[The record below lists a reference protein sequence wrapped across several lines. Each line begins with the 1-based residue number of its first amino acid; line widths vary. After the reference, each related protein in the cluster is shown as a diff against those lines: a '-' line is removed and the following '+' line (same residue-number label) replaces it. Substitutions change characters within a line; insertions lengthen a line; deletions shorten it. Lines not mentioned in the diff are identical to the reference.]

1 MDEAQTDTMAKNN
14 GEQVCELCGREVQHL
29 SRHHLVPREEGGRY
43 GATAD
48 LCQPCHST
56 LHLTFSNRELA
67 QLYNSIPALQEA
79 EPLQKYLKWVRN
91 KRVEKISN
99 RRGKRR

>member
-1 MDEAQTDTMAKNN
+1 MGSKKEN
-14 GEQVCELCGREVQHL
+14 QVCELCEREVQQV

-43 GATAD
+43 GETAD

-67 QLYNSIPALQEA
+67 VMYNSIPALQEA
-79 EPLQKYLKWVRN
+79 EPLQKYLKWVKT
-91 KRVEKISN
+91 KRLERISN
-99 RRGKRR
+99 RRGRNRKK

>member
-1 MDEAQTDTMAKNN
+1 MARKQA
-14 GEQVCELCGREVQHL
+14 EQVCELCGREVLNL

-43 GATAD
+43 GATAE

-67 QLYNSIPALQEA
+67 QIYNSIPALQQA
-79 EPLQKYLKWVRN
+79 EPLQKYLKWVRG
-91 KRVEKISN
+91 KRIEKIAN

>member
-1 MDEAQTDTMAKNN
+1 MAAKN
-14 GEQVCELCGREVQHL
+14 EIQECELCGREVQQL

-67 QLYNSIPALQEA
+67 ILYNSIPALQKA
-79 EPLQKYLKWVRN
+79 EPLQKYLNWVKG
-91 KRVEKISN
+91 KRLERINN
-99 RRGKRR
+99 RRGRKAKK

>member
-1 MDEAQTDTMAKNN
+1 MSKNKT
-14 GEQVCELCGREVQHL
+14 ELVCELCRREVQHL

-56 LHLTFSNRELA
+56 IHLTISNQELA
-67 QLYNSIPALQEA
+67 QQYNSLEALQQA
-79 EPLQKYLKWVRN
+79 EPLQKYLKWVKNRPIE
-91 KRVEKISN
+91 RIAN
-99 RRGKRR
+99 RRGKNKRRK

>member
-1 MDEAQTDTMAKNN
+1 MAKKQT
-14 GEQVCELCGREVQHL
+14 EQVCELCGREVLNL

-43 GATAD
+43 GATAE

-56 LHLTFSNRELA
+56 LHLTFSNRDLA
-67 QLYNSIPALQEA
+67 QIYNTIPALQEA

-99 RRGKRR
+99 RRGKRK

>member
-1 MDEAQTDTMAKNN
+1 MANNKTD
-14 GEQVCELCGREVQHL
+14 QVCELCGREVQNV

-48 LCQPCHST
+48 VCQPCHST
-56 LHLTFSNRELA
+56 LHLTFSNRDLA
-67 QLYNSIPALQEA
+67 LNYNTIPALQQA
-79 EPLQKYLKWVRN
+79 EPLQKYLNWVRK

-99 RRGKRR
+99 RRGRRR

>member
-1 MDEAQTDTMAKNN
+1 MGSKKEIQI
-14 GEQVCELCGREVQHL
+14 CELCGREVQQV

-56 LHLTFSNRELA
+56 LHLTFNNRELA
-67 QLYNSIPALQEA
+67 VVYNSIPALQKA
-79 EPLQKYLKWVRN
+79 EPLQKYLKWVKT
-91 KRVEKISN
+91 KRLERISN
-99 RRGKRR
+99 RRGRNRKK

>member
-1 MDEAQTDTMAKNN
+1 MGSKKE
-14 GEQVCELCGREVQHL
+14 ELICELCEREVQEL

-43 GATAD
+43 GATAE

-67 QLYNSIPALQEA
+67 VHYNSIPALQKA
-79 EPLQKYLKWVRN
+79 EQLQKYLKWVKT
-91 KRVEKISN
+91 KRLERISN
-99 RRGKRR
+99 RRGRNRKK

>member
-1 MDEAQTDTMAKNN
+1 MAKKQ
-14 GEQVCELCGREVQHL
+14 EELVCELCGREVQIL

-43 GATAD
+43 GATAE

-56 LHLTFSNRELA
+56 IHLTFTNRDLA
-67 QLYNSIPALQEA
+67 VQYNSIPALQQA

-91 KRVEKISN
+91 KRIQRISN
-99 RRGKRR
+99 RRSRRR

>member
-1 MDEAQTDTMAKNN
+1 MAKNN

>member
-1 MDEAQTDTMAKNN
+1 MHK
-14 GEQVCELCGREVQHL
+14 EQLMCELCGRVVDEL

-43 GATAD
+43 GATAE

-67 QLYNSIPALQEA
+67 LFYNTIPALQNA
-79 EPLQKYLKWVRN
+79 EELQKYLKWVKT
-91 KRVEKISN
+91 KRLERISN
-99 RRGKRR
+99 RRGRNRKK

>member
-1 MDEAQTDTMAKNN
+1 MAGKKE
-14 GEQVCELCGREVQHL
+14 EQHCELCGREVQQV

-56 LHLTFSNRELA
+56 LQLTFTNRELA
-67 QLYNSIPALQEA
+67 ILYNSIPALQTA
-79 EPLQKYLKWVRN
+79 EPLQKYLKWVKD
-91 KRVEKISN
+91 KRLERITN
-99 RRGKRR
+99 RRGRNKKK

>member
-1 MDEAQTDTMAKNN
+1 MARKQA
-14 GEQVCELCGREVQHL
+14 EQVCELCGREVLNL

-43 GATAD
+43 GATAE

-67 QLYNSIPALQEA
+67 QLYNSIPALQQA
-79 EPLQKYLKWVRN
+79 APLQKYLKWVRG
-91 KRVEKISN
+91 KRIEKIAN

>member
-1 MDEAQTDTMAKNN
+1 MAKKHN
-14 GEQVCELCGREVQHL
+14 EAVCELCGREVQSL

-56 LHLTFSNRELA
+56 VHLTFSNRDLA
-67 QLYNSIPALQEA
+67 TQFNSIPALLAA
-79 EPLQKYLKWVRN
+79 EPLQKYLKWVKNRQVQ
-91 KRVEKISN
+91 RISN
-99 RRGKRR
+99 RRGRRR

>member
-1 MDEAQTDTMAKNN
+1 MASSDLI
-14 GEQVCELCGREVQHL
+14 CELCQREVQSL

-43 GATAD
+43 GATAE

-67 QLYNSIPALQEA
+67 LQYNTIPALQQA

-91 KRVEKISN
+91 KRIQKISN
-99 RRGKRR
+99 KRGKRR

>member
-1 MDEAQTDTMAKNN
+1 MAKKQE
-14 GEQVCELCGREVQHL
+14 EQVCELCGRDVQHL

-43 GATAD
+43 GATAE

-56 LHLTFSNRELA
+56 IHLNFSNRELA
-67 QLYNSIPALQEA
+67 TSYNTIPSLKQA
-79 EPLQKYLKWVRN
+79 EPLQKYLKRVKD
-91 KRVEKISN
+91 KRIERISN